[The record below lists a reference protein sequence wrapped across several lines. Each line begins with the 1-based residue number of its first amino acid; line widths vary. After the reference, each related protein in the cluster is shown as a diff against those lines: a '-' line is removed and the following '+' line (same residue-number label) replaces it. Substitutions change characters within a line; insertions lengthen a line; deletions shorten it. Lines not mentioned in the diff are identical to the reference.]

1 MEVSNN
7 LVVFFASGFATVEYF
22 GAVTVIRSVYED
34 APKFHVE
41 TKQILVTVLSV
52 IQNTNDT

>member
-1 MEVSNN
+1 M
-7 LVVFFASGFATVEYF
+7 EYF
-22 GAVTVIRSVYED
+22 VAVTVIRSVYED